1 MPVEQN
7 AAAPL
12 AGIGQL
18 SARAEVINLNEVAD
32 REALSVEDQIA
43 LQDADLRKRIG
54 NRIVWT
60 FVGGNVV
67 TLFVFAGLV
76 YLDQSNM
83 GNHVITPDQRIITEK
98 VIMTLLGATTVQIG
112 TIAVIIARYLFPRR
126 DA

>member
-1 MPVEQN
+1 MPVDQN

-83 GNHVITPDQRIITEK
+83 GNRVITPDQRIITEK

-126 DA
+126 ST